1 MTSLTVTATMTNR
14 ATTKTV
20 LSSPVTNTLHRHQQR
35 TFSNKRHRQRLIN
48 SVTVRASNNDDN
60 DDDDNNNNNNNNDG
74 EDNNVPDFNDQ
85 EDDVAPALEGDWRE
99 FRAKL
104 VAQQSQQETPDEQ
117 IEYKQLQEIK
127 SQLSEQ
133 QQKQEEQQMRRKKK
147 ASLIDDA
154 IDNVRAESADERE
167 RRVSEATEANLEL
180 LKTQN
185 PELAKD
191 KPWAH
196 VIAKPEKGSLIVA
209 ASDEFI
215 TAQQYFHQSV
225 ILLLDH
231 SSQGSMGV
239 ILNRPTMYK
248 MGQVSDEN
256 GPFSEN
262 ALYFG
267 GDVGDGTVS
276 FLHGSAD
283 VEDSEEVSPGV
294 FIGGFSDAGK
304 LIQKGEKD
312 PQHFKFFARYCGWG
326 PGQLEAECARGVWY
340 PVACSRQIALK
351 PVIALPKP
359 LWREVLELC
368 SSELALK
375 AKRAYDEN

>member
-133 QQKQEEQQMRRKKK
+133 QQKQEEQQMRRNKK
-147 ASLIDDA
+147 AS
-154 IDNVRAESADERE
+154 
-167 RRVSEATEANLEL
+167 
-180 LKTQN
+180 
-185 PELAKD
+185 
-191 KPWAH
+191 
-196 VIAKPEKGSLIVA
+196 
-209 ASDEFI
+209 
-215 TAQQYFHQSV
+215 
-225 ILLLDH
+225 
-231 SSQGSMGV
+231 
-239 ILNRPTMYK
+239 
-248 MGQVSDEN
+248 
-256 GPFSEN
+256 
-262 ALYFG
+262 
-267 GDVGDGTVS
+267 
-276 FLHGSAD
+276 
-283 VEDSEEVSPGV
+283 
-294 FIGGFSDAGK
+294 
-304 LIQKGEKD
+304 
-312 PQHFKFFARYCGWG
+312 
-326 PGQLEAECARGVWY
+326 
-340 PVACSRQIALK
+340 
-351 PVIALPKP
+351 
-359 LWREVLELC
+359 
-368 SSELALK
+368 
-375 AKRAYDEN
+375 